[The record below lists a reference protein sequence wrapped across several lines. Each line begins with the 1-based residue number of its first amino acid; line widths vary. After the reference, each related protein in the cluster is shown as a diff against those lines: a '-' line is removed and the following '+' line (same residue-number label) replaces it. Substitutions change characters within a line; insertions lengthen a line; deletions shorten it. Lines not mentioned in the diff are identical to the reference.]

1 MSEPIL
7 LCIDSSVSSASVAL
21 AKGNILLGKK
31 VCVEQKQHAS
41 FLQPAIKELLNES
54 TISINDLSAIA
65 VTNGPGSYTGLRVSM
80 ATVKGLCYALNI
92 PLITL
97 GSLDVMAFA
106 AKEHLQSTDCLC
118 PLIDAR
124 RMEVFTALYNKELKT
139 LLAPQAMILT
149 EHSFAEILTEKKITF
164 FGNGAAKWQ
173 QLCTNENAVFET
185 VDWDA
190 ASMISPVLNAFI
202 KKEFSSLAYATPF
215 YLKEFHFA
223 KGK

>member
-1 MSEPIL
+1 MSKPIL
-7 LCIDSSVSSASVAL
+7 LCIDSSVSSASIAL

-54 TISINDLSAIA
+54 TISINNLSAIA

-80 ATVKGLCYALNI
+80 ATAKGLCYALNI
-92 PLITL
+92 PLITV
-97 GSLDVMAFA
+97 GTLDVMAVA
-106 AKEHLQSTDCLC
+106 AKEQLQTTDYLC

-124 RMEVFTALYNKELKT
+124 RMEVFTALYNKELKNV
-139 LLAPQAMILT
+139 LAPQAMILT
-149 EHSFAEILTEKKITF
+149 EHSFTEIFSEKKIAF
-164 FGNGAAKWQ
+164 FGNGAVKWQ

-190 ASMISPVLNAFI
+190 ASMISPVLNAFT

-223 KGK
+223 NGK

>member
-7 LCIDSSVSSASVAL
+7 LCIDSSVNSASIAL
-21 AKGNILLGKK
+21 AKGKIFIGKK
-31 VCVEQKQHAS
+31 ICVEQKQHAS

-80 ATVKGLCYALNI
+80 ATAKGLCYALNI

-97 GSLDVMAFA
+97 GTLDVMASA
-106 AKEHLQSTDCLC
+106 AKEQLSSTNYLC

-124 RMEVFTALYNKELKT
+124 RMEVFTALYNSELTT
-139 LLAPQAMILT
+139 LLPPQAMILT
-149 EHSFAEILTEKKITF
+149 ENSFAEMLAEKKIIF

-173 QLCTNENAVFET
+173 QLCTIENAVFET
-185 VDWDA
+185 IQWDA
-190 ASMISPVLNAFI
+190 ASMILLAQNAFA

-223 KGK
+223 NGK

>member
-7 LCIDSSVSSASVAL
+7 LCIDSSVSIASVAL
-21 AKGNILLGKK
+21 AKGKKILGKK
-31 VCVEQKQHAS
+31 ICVEQKQHAS

-54 TISINDLSAIA
+54 TISMNDLSAIA

-80 ATVKGLCYALNI
+80 ASAKGLCYALNI

-97 GSLDVMAFA
+97 GTLDVMAVA
-106 AKEHLQSTDCLC
+106 AKEQLQSTDYLC

-124 RMEVFTALYNKELKT
+124 RMEVFTALYNRELKT
-139 LLAPQAMILT
+139 LLTPLAMILT
-149 EHSFAEILTEKKITF
+149 EHSFAEILSEKKIAF
-164 FGNGAAKWQ
+164 FGNGAVKWQ

-185 VDWDA
+185 ILWDA
-190 ASMISPVLNAFI
+190 ATMIPLAQNAFG

-223 KGK
+223 NGK

>member
-54 TISINDLSAIA
+54 TISMNALSAIA
-65 VTNGPGSYTGLRVSM
+65 VTKGPGSYTGLRVSM
-80 ATVKGLCYALNI
+80 ATSKGLSYALNI
-92 PLITL
+92 PLITV
-97 GSLDVMAFA
+97 GTLDVMAVA
-106 AKEHLQSTDCLC
+106 AKEQLQTTDYLC

-124 RMEVFTALYNKELKT
+124 RMEVFTALYNKELKIV
-139 LLAPQAMILT
+139 LAPQAMILT
-149 EHSFAEILTEKKITF
+149 EHSFAEVLLENKITF
-164 FGNGAAKWQ
+164 FGNGATKWQ

-190 ASMISPVLNAFI
+190 ASMISPVLNAFA
-202 KKEFSSLAYATPF
+202 KKEFSSLAYSTPF

-223 KGK
+223 NGK

>member
-7 LCIDSSVSSASVAL
+7 LCIDSSVSSASIAL
-21 AKGNILLGKK
+21 AKGKTLLGKK
-31 VCVEQKQHAS
+31 ICVEQKQHAS
-41 FLQPAIKELLNES
+41 FLQPAIKELLKES
-54 TISINDLSAIA
+54 TININDLSAIA
-65 VTNGPGSYTGLRVSM
+65 VVNGPGSYTGLRVSM
-80 ATVKGLCYALNI
+80 ATAKGLCYALNI

-97 GSLDVMAFA
+97 GTLDVMAVA
-106 AKEHLQSTDCLC
+106 AKEQLQSIDYLC

-124 RMEVFTALYNKELKT
+124 RMEVFTALYNRELKT

-149 EHSFAEILTEKKITF
+149 EHSFAEILTENKITF

-190 ASMISPVLNAFI
+190 ASMISPVMNAFI

-223 KGK
+223 NGK